1 MPRPRS
7 LKPKHCLDKPS
18 GRAFVIL
25 DGAKKYLGRYG
36 TQESRDNY
44 DRVIGEWIAEGR
56 PRYVSPSAANG
67 AAGGVTV
74 SQVIAAFWSHAK
86 QIYPAPPYQEGK
98 RPKGELGNYWDT
110 LRPLRRLYG
119 PTAAADF
126 GPRELKAVREDMIRP
141 KQVLDQRT
149 GAVSVKT
156 AWCRNVANRHI
167 GRLKHVFKWAVEHGL
182 VPGEVHHRLATVSG
196 LRRGR
201 SDARETEPVRPVPD
215 GHIDAV
221 LPLVSRQVR
230 AMIQLQL
237 LTGMR
242 PGEVCAMRTCDIDM
256 SGRLWTY
263 RPPPHKT
270 AHHGH
275 QREVRIGP
283 RARAIMDPFLKPDLQ
298 APIFSPADAEA
309 DRRRGCQI
317 LRMATPQ
324 APDLQQPEADARPFR
339 KRPPR
344 DRYRVASYRRA
355 IERACARADRLARA
369 SQGTSAPGTIVP
381 PWHPHQ
387 LRHNAAT
394 RLRREYGIEVARIIL
409 GHRSAALTEVYAEMD
424 LAKAEQVMAEVG

>member
-1 MPRPRS
+1 
-7 LKPKHCLDKPS
+7 
-18 GRAFVIL
+18 
-25 DGAKKYLGRYG
+25 
-36 TQESRDNY
+36 
-44 DRVIGEWIAEGR
+44 
-56 PRYVSPSAANG
+56 
-67 AAGGVTV
+67 VTV

-86 QIYPAPPYQEGK
+86 QTYPAPLYQEGK
-98 RPKGELGNYWDT
+98 RPKGELGNYWDA

-119 PTAAADF
+119 PTAAAQF
-126 GPRELKAVREDMIRP
+126 GPRELKAVREDMIRT
-141 KQVLDQRT
+141 KQFLNPRT
-149 GAVSVKT
+149 GAVSGKT
-156 AWCRNVANRHI
+156 GWCRNVANRHT
-167 GRLKHVFKWAVEHGL
+167 GRLKHVFKWAVEHDL
-182 VPGEVHHRLATVSG
+182 VPGDAYHRLATVSG

-201 SDARETEPVRPVPD
+201 SDARETEPVRPVPEV
-215 GHIDAV
+215 HINAV

-230 AMIQLQL
+230 AMIELQL

-263 RPPPHKT
+263 RLPAHKT

-275 QREVRIGP
+275 RREVRIGP
-283 RARAIMDPFLKPDLQ
+283 RARAIIEPFLKPDLQ

-309 DRRRGCQI
+309 GRRR
-317 LRMATPQ
+317 RPNASSMATPQ
-324 APDLQQPEADARPFR
+324 APESQQPEAAVRHRR

-355 IERACARADRLARA
+355 IERACARADRLARPPQDA
-369 SQGTSAPGTIVP
+369 SALGTIVP

-409 GHRSAALTEVYAEMD
+409 GHRSAAVTEVYAEMD